1 MKFSYIALAALALVL
16 QPASLVRAQLSSY
29 SQNFEGMIPAEN
41 VIPNSLSNDGWLVGA
56 NVFQPDGATF
66 LYNYFAFPAPN
77 GGSAFSGVVT
87 GEGGPDQGNN
97 QLSVYNDYNN
107 AGSHDAGHRI
117 EAIVFRDMGN
127 ITAADVDKTYQ
138 FSFDVKQGN
147 IGGTP
152 ASTATAFIKVLNP
165 SAGFSQVAI
174 DSANTTAV
182 GANWAGDVLSLTVQ
196 PGWEGNLMQIGFT
209 NTASN
214 YQPAGV
220 FYDNVNFSAQATAPT
235 LVAARP
241 YHDTFPG
248 PDGPAKVDTSVSM
261 IQRGPAIQTAALG
274 NITSSSQGI
283 NGVVLDFDN
292 LAALDDIT
300 LEYKMSPQFVFA
312 TAIDDWDA
320 APAPASTTLLA
331 DEGPDGSDRVR
342 VTWPNATIANRYLCI
357 KVIHNGNTIAELYLG
372 HLRGE
377 MTGASGGKFTVLVG
391 DILAVRSDQTMA
403 KPASGRTDV
412 DKSGTVLVQ
421 DILDTRQLLCGRTII
436 WLVALLIDNPSL
448 SLAKPRGRD
457 IGIS

>member
-1 MKFSYIALAALALVL
+1 MKRSWIALAALALVL

-41 VIPNSLSNDGWLVGA
+41 VIPNTLSNDGWLVGA
-56 NVFQPDGATF
+56 NVFQPDGTTF

-127 ITAADVDKTYQ
+127 ISAADVGKTYQ

-147 IGGTP
+147 IGGAP

-196 PGWEGNLMQIGFT
+196 PGWEGNLIQIGFT

-220 FYDNVNFSAQATAPT
+220 FYDNVNFSAQATAPS
-235 LVAARP
+235 LVSARP
-241 YHDTFPG
+241 YHDSFPG

-261 IQRGPAIQTAALG
+261 ILRGPAVQSATLSNVI
-274 NITSSSQGI
+274 SSTQGI
-283 NGVVLDFDN
+283 NGVVLDFDQLN
-292 LAALDDIT
+292 ALGDIS
-300 LEYKMSPQFVFA
+300 LEYKMSPPNVFA
-312 TAIDDWDA
+312 DPITSWPDA
-320 APAPASTTLLA
+320 PPPASTELLA
-331 DEGPDGSDRVR
+331 DAGDAGSDRVLIKW
-342 VTWPNATIANRYLCI
+342 TSGSIANRYLCI
-357 KVIHNGNTIAELYLG
+357 KVIYAGSTIAELYLG

-377 MTGASGGKFTVLVG
+377 MTGDSGGKFTVLVG
-391 DILAVRSDQTMA
+391 DILAVRTDLTQA
-403 KPASGRTDV
+403 KTASGRTDV

-421 DILDTRQLLCGRTII
+421 DILDTRS
-436 WLVALLIDNPSL
+436 N
-448 SLAKPRGRD
+448 LAKELTQLSVPALP
-457 IGIS
+457 